1 MKEPT
6 SGLLATWFDQI
17 QRQSAAIDA
26 LHRQRTA
33 TEDELVKT
41 IAEGWV
47 KGEINLAELHTLY
60 QTFRRVV
67 RSPWHRKWTDA
78 GLPNHQTLSRRAPDQ
93 VTPELRDACGQP
105 THHVIDHVIET
116 LPSRHSRMTP

>member
-1 MKEPT
+1 MKEIV
-6 SGLLATWFDQI
+6 SSLLDTWFDQI
-17 QRQSAAIDA
+17 RRQSSAIDA

-41 IAEGWV
+41 IAEGWE

-60 QTFRRVV
+60 QTFRLVV

-78 GLPNHQTLSRRAPDQ
+78 GLPNHQTLSRRAPHQ

-105 THHVIDHVIET
+105 ADHVIDHVIET
-116 LPSRHSRMTP
+116 PGSRHPRMTP